1 MAEVTSEYHSRITR
15 SEKLLFYP
23 YAPMELE
30 LGVVKVLSTHK
41 WFKFQRDF
49 LKRKLTQKQFVIKE
63 SK

>member
-30 LGVVKVLSTHK
+30 LGSCKSFINSQMVQVPERF
-41 WFKFQRDF
+41 FKKKIDSEA
-49 LKRKLTQKQFVIKE
+49 VCY
-63 SK
+63 